1 MSDLPPALIL
11 FLAAAILP
19 FVQGKM
25 RWAVALGFP
34 ILALAQSWAVISTKP
49 TVTMQFMDM
58 TLSPVFVHAYT
69 RVFATIFCV
78 MMFGGCMFALNKM
91 KKIELPA
98 AFVYSG
104 GALGVVFS
112 GDLLSMFVFWEI
124 MTLGSTVVIWSGK
137 QKHSYGAGIRY
148 FGLHAVGGVLLL
160 FGIILHVWGLRVAGI
175 EDALKFGAEHFK
187 EYPLDWTTFG
197 AHNAGLWLILIGML
211 VNAGAPPFSA
221 WVGDAYPEGSESGT
235 VFLSAFTT
243 KTAVFTLMVC
253 FSGTEILIYIG
264 LYMAIYGIVY
274 AILENDMRRILAYSI
289 INQVGFMIV
298 GIGVGTDMAL
308 NGVCAHAF
316 SHIIYKALLLM
327 SAGAVLQQTGKRKC
341 TELGGLHHTMKWTM
355 LFGIVGALAISS
367 FPLTSGYTTKTMI
380 VEGVVRQG
388 NFLADQGIPHM
399 HFIVAWFVLEAA
411 SAGVFLHAGIKFPWF
426 VFFNKDRGL
435 RPKEAP
441 KNMLYSMGFFAA
453 ICIFLGVYPQP
464 LYEILPHAELATE
477 FGAHVYDFAHLM
489 VMLSLLL
496 FAGLAFF
503 VLLPMLKRTE
513 SISLDWDW
521 IYRRWA
527 PRFWREVMLPMLKGL
542 NSAQKAIL
550 ESLPNFGLK
559 EREKGMTVMIRRH
572 MPGSW
577 AVSVPVFTITL
588 MLLAYLVIYFLIVP
602 S

>member
-1 MSDLPPALIL
+1 MTDLPPAIML

-19 FVQGKM
+19 FVKGKS

-34 ILALAQSWAVISTKP
+34 ILALVQSWSVINAAP
-49 TVTMQFMDM
+49 VVAYQFMDM
-58 TLSPVFVHAYT
+58 AVKPVHVHAYT
-69 RVFATIFCV
+69 PVFATIFCI
-78 MMFGGCMFALNKM
+78 MMFGGCLFALHKL

-98 AFVYSG
+98 AFVYAG

-112 GDLLSMFVFWEI
+112 GDLLSMFIFWEI
-124 MTLGSTVVIWSGK
+124 MTLGSTTIIWAGK
-137 QKHSYGAGIRY
+137 QKHSYGAGMRY
-148 FGLHAVGGVLLL
+148 FGLHAIGGVLLL
-160 FGIILHVWGLRVAGI
+160 IGIILHVWGRQQAG
-175 EDALKFGAEHFK
+175 DANALAFEHFGTMV
-187 EYPLDWTTFG
+187 ETWTSFG
-197 AHNAGLWLILIGML
+197 SHNAGLWLIMIGML

-253 FSGTEILIYIG
+253 FAGTELLVYIG

-298 GIGVGTDMAL
+298 GIGVGSEMAL

-316 SHIIYKALLLM
+316 SHIVYKALLLM

-341 TELGGLHHTMKWTM
+341 TQLGGLYHTMPITM
-355 LFGIVGALAISS
+355 WCGIIGALAISS

-380 VEGVVRQG
+380 VDGVVQQG
-388 NFLADQGIPHM
+388 NLLAEAGVPHM

-435 RPKEAP
+435 RPPEAP
-441 KNMLYSMGFFAA
+441 KNMRVAMIFFSF
-453 ICIFLGVYPQP
+453 ICVFLGVYPAP
-464 LYEILPHAELATE
+464 LYEILPHSALAHE
-477 FGAHVYDFAHLM
+477 FGSHVYDFAHVM

-513 SISLDWDW
+513 TISLDFDW
-521 IYRRWA
+521 FYRRWA
-527 PRFWREVMLPMLKGL
+527 PKFWRDIIMPMLKGL
-542 NSAQKAIL
+542 NRAQKSML
-550 ESLPNFGLK
+550 EALPNSGLNDK
-559 EREKGMTVMIRRH
+559 RIPAAIRRH

-588 MLLAYLVIYFLIVP
+588 MLLAYLVIYFVIIP
-602 S
+602 

>member
-1 MSDLPPALIL
+1 MTMTDLPPAIIL
-11 FLAAAILP
+11 FMAAAILP

-25 RWAVALGFP
+25 RWAVSLGFP
-34 ILALAQSWAVISTKP
+34 LLALVQSWSVINAAP
-49 TVTMQFMDM
+49 TSTMQFLDM
-58 TLSPVFVHAYT
+58 TVQVVHVHAYT
-69 RVFATIFCV
+69 PVFATIFCI

-112 GDLLSMFVFWEI
+112 GDLLTMFIFWEI
-124 MTLGSTVVIWSGK
+124 MTLGSTTIIWAGK

-160 FGIILHVWGLRVAGI
+160 FGIILHVWARQQAG
-175 EDALKFGAEHFK
+175 DVNALAFEHFGSMV
-187 EYPLDWTTFG
+187 DSWTTFG
-197 AHNAGLWLILIGML
+197 THNAGLWLILIGML

-243 KTAVFTLMVC
+243 KTAVFTLMVA
-253 FSGTEILIYIG
+253 FAGTEVLIYIG

-341 TELGGLHHTMKWTM
+341 TQLGGLHHTMKWTM

-388 NFLADQGIPHM
+388 NVLADAGISHM
-399 HFIVAWFVLEAA
+399 HLIVAWFVLEAA

-441 KNMLYSMGFFAA
+441 KNMLYSMGFFAF

-464 LYEILPHAELATE
+464 LYEILPHTELATE
-477 FGAHVYDFAHLM
+477 FGQHVYDFSHLM

-527 PRFWREVMLPMLKGL
+527 PKLWRDVITPLMKGL
-542 NSAQKAIL
+542 NAAQKAIL
-550 ESLPNFGLK
+550 EALPNAS
-559 EREKGMTVMIRRH
+559 MTDKRIPAAIRRH

-588 MLLAYLVIYFLIVP
+588 MLLAYLVIYFVIVP
-602 S
+602 